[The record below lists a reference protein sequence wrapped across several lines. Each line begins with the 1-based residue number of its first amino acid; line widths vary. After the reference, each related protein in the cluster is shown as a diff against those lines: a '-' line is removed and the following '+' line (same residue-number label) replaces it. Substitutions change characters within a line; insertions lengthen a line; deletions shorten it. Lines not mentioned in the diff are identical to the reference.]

1 MNCAVIQAD
10 SIFSP
15 SHPGSQ
21 LPRYRM
27 SKNLFSKSCDF
38 PIFTISQSFIFKLMK
53 AVRIKIVNRAL
64 DLVRF
69 ELILLKYIV
78 EYKLAYQEVK
88 NESTLQL
95 KLRHGE
101 LLLLNLTCEEAE
113 FERFKLNWRE
123 YLENE
128 EWYFN
133 MSEWG
138 VNKIKI

>member
-1 MNCAVIQAD
+1 
-10 SIFSP
+10 
-15 SHPGSQ
+15 
-21 LPRYRM
+21 
-27 SKNLFSKSCDF
+27 
-38 PIFTISQSFIFKLMK
+38 MK

-78 EYKLAYQEVK
+78 KYKLAYQEVK

-101 LLLLNLTCEEAE
+101 LLLLNLACEEAE